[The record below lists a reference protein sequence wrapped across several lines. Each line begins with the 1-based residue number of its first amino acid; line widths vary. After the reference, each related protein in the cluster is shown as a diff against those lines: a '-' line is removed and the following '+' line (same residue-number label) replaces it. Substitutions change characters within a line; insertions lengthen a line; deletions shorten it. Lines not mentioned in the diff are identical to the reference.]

1 MVIVHPGPVPLS
13 SRLQRRYLSRR
24 WKDSGGNA
32 YVEFTGTARVDRIM
46 LANPT
51 VKDKT
56 VVQYILKL
64 RWILLEG
71 MMVEEKRRECQGC
84 EIDSIVKCL
93 VLFGQLEG

>member
-1 MVIVHPGPVPLS
+1 
-13 SRLQRRYLSRR
+13 
-24 WKDSGGNA
+24 
-32 YVEFTGTARVDRIM
+32 M